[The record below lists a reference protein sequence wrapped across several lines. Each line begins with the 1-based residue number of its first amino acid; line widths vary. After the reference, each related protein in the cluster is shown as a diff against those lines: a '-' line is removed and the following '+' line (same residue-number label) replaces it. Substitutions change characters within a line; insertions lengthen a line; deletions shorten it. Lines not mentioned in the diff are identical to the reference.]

1 MGMRH
6 LIGYLA
12 LLDTAELTEVRAARG
27 ASPLATPLS
36 ALKPLC
42 LRPPPRPSPQSQ
54 IAASIKM
61 KPGHAGKFVKFFP
74 DAAQATLR

>member
-1 MGMRH
+1 MGMRP

-27 ASPLATPLS
+27 ASPLATAPS
-36 ALKPLC
+36 ALRVC
-42 LRPPPRPSPQSQ
+42 PSPQSQ

>member
-27 ASPLATPLS
+27 ASPLATAPS
-36 ALKPLC
+36 ALRVC
-42 LRPPPRPSPQSQ
+42 PSPQSQ
-54 IAASIKM
+54 IAAWTEM
-61 KPGHAGKFVKFFP
+61 KPGHADRFVKFFP
-74 DAAQATLR
+74 AAAQATLR